1 MADSAS
7 LPDRSKH
14 WLCCYINITPQIQ
27 LARLV
32 HSSNGGFEQVV
43 FPGQRWLF
51 EALPEA
57 WLEISSATHPS
68 PEQISCVHLKVTEGN
83 RDIPWPQLFLNL

>member
-1 MADSAS
+1 MADLTS
-7 LPDRSKH
+7 LPDRDRQ
-14 WLCCYINITPQIQ
+14 LCCYVNTTPQIQ

-32 HSSNGGFEQVV
+32 NSSSADSEQVV

-57 WLEISSATHPS
+57 WLEVGSAIQPL
-68 PEQISCVHLKVTEGN
+68 PERISCLHLRVKQ
-83 RDIPWPQLFLNL
+83 RIAFSCCF